1 MITVRRIMGIETEYA
16 LLDRDEPG
24 ADPQQLA
31 TDLLYAYATA
41 AAPQAPSTLHVP
53 SRTGRTLTRGAG
65 TRFDYSGELPA
76 VDARDGQE
84 HALAPEARTDLEP
97 GAVLTGTQARWI
109 QRVGAF
115 GQHYYRGTATHGANG
130 CRLYVDHTHPE
141 YASPEVL
148 GPLAAATYDRAG
160 DLLMHQAELA
170 LSAERG
176 SRVQVIK
183 NNTDGRGSAWG
194 AHESYAV
201 PRAVPWQL
209 LTDVLLPLL
218 VSRLVVCGSG
228 RVGIGAA
235 GEEPGFQ
242 ILARADYVE
251 QPVSLYTTRER
262 PIVNT
267 RDEPHA
273 DAGRWRRLHVIT
285 ADSSS
290 LAVSA
295 VLRLGL
301 TACVLGLV
309 EEAPERAQA
318 LARRVALA
326 DPVTALRVFSRDLSL
341 SARCPLAA
349 GGQATALEI
358 QRAFLEEVTSCLG
371 PQAPDPETALVLG
384 LWREAL
390 DALAQGP
397 EQAAHLVEWCAKLSV
412 LERLRERAGCGWE
425 DLRLRAAD
433 LQFAVVDPGSS
444 LAARLEEA
452 GRVRPVLSAA
462 QVAAAV
468 TQRPSCGSS
477 RTGCG
482 RPAGPRWWWTPTAST
497 CCGSPCL
504 IRSTPRARR
513 WRRRT
518 RPART
523 AGWSL
528 LPGWWRRLR
537 RWGWR
542 CRRHRRPSAGTRA
555 STTRPTTAQE
565 AARETAAP
573 SLALPHVPAPPA
585 VLAPP
590 RLRNRVH
597 LLPGPPA
604 TPARP
609 ESPAPSHSTHH
620 KRQPEQSM
628 TDRIHAQTSHEEAP
642 EPEPTAPP
650 AAPTTQVQGL
660 DEVLDEIT
668 DVLEVNAL
676 TFVQGFRQKGG
687 Q

>member
-468 TQRPSCGSS
+468 TQAPQDTRAGGRAAFLRLFPDRVWAASWTSLVVDTDGKHLLRVTLPDPLHPTRAEVETAYASCADGGLEPAA
-477 RTGCG
+477 RLVATLKALGLEVPETPETFGWDEGFYAKADDGTGG
-482 RPAGPRWWWTPTAST
+482 GAGDGGAVAGTAASTGPASGAGPA
-497 CCGSPCL
+497 
-504 IRSTPRARR
+504 
-513 WRRRT
+513 
-518 RPART
+518 
-523 AGWSL
+523 
-528 LPGWWRRLR
+528 
-537 RWGWR
+537 
-542 CRRHRRPSAGTRA
+542 
-555 STTRPTTAQE
+555 E
-565 AARETAAP
+565 AAEP
-573 SLALPHVPAPPA
+573 GAPPA
-585 VLAPP
+585 RAA
-590 RLRNRVH
+590 RD
-597 LLPGPPA
+597 PGPP
-604 TPARP
+604 
-609 ESPAPSHSTHH
+609 
-620 KRQPEQSM
+620 
-628 TDRIHAQTSHEEAP
+628 
-642 EPEPTAPP
+642 
-650 AAPTTQVQGL
+650 
-660 DEVLDEIT
+660 
-668 DVLEVNAL
+668 
-676 TFVQGFRQKGG
+676 
-687 Q
+687 